1 MAWGVPAEAG
11 SGPPSVAAPRFSANF
26 VVLARA
32 SARVFNGKSQ
42 HQQQIFIL
50 FEGGAR
56 PAGHIAARVAY
67 FDTPHFD
74 ISAYFD
80 SNRFAVNF
88 EYYRHGAG
96 TKEAFELRKLIRR
109 LGSQ

>member
-1 MAWGVPAEAG
+1 MAHVFAHNGR
-11 SGPPSVAAPRFSANF
+11 PRTHREGTISFS
-26 VVLARA
+26 
-32 SARVFNGKSQ
+32 
-42 HQQQIFIL
+42 QQIFIL
-50 FEGGAR
+50 FRGGAQQ
-56 PAGHIAARVAY
+56 AGHIAAGVAY

-80 SNRFAVNF
+80 SNRFAVNLSIVAI
-88 EYYRHGAG
+88 GAR

>member
-1 MAWGVPAEAG
+1 
-11 SGPPSVAAPRFSANF
+11 VAHVFAHNGRPRTHLRGDHFHFS
-26 VVLARA
+26 
-32 SARVFNGKSQ
+32 
-42 HQQQIFIL
+42 QQIFIL

-56 PAGHIAARVAY
+56 PAGHIAAGVAY

-74 ISAYFD
+74 ISAHFD
-80 SNRFAVNF
+80 SSRFAVNL